1 MSYTILPKSAFASSK
16 MIRITDNIIYF
27 TTAFRQAFNIKRYMA
42 FYANDE
48 NFLCFRFSDAPTK
61 FSYKVTLNSSNA
73 YFVRLPASLKENAP
87 IGVYDAVEND
97 GYIVTD
103 CKLKLK
109 SK

>member
-1 MSYTILPKSAFASSK
+1 MSYTILSKNAFVSSK

-27 TTAFRQAFNIKRYMA
+27 TTAFRRKFKIKRYMTY
-42 FYANDE
+42 YANDE
-48 NFLCFRFSDAPTK
+48 NFLCFQFSYTPTE
-61 FSYKVTLNSSNA
+61 FSYKVSHNNGNA
-73 YFVRLPASLKENAP
+73 YFVRIPGFLNGNAP

-103 CKLKLK
+103 CKLK

>member
-1 MSYTILPKSAFASSK
+1 MSYTILPKNAFALSK

-27 TTAFRQAFNIKRYMA
+27 TTAFRQKFKTTRYMT

-48 NFLCFRFSDAPTK
+48 NFLCFRFSDTPTE
-61 FSYKVTLNSSNA
+61 FSYKVTLNSGNA
-73 YFVRLPASLKENAP
+73 YFVRFPAFLKEIVP

-103 CKLKLK
+103 CKLK